1 MTTPDF
7 SNVNSSTSE
16 HFNHKMVFSTF
27 VAIHEIPIINELI
40 ILQNNFK
47 NYLPKNL
54 EVGLLRSE
62 GFFKLARCLSL
73 RPLNT
78 IF

>member
-1 MTTPDF
+1 
-7 SNVNSSTSE
+7 
-16 HFNHKMVFSTF
+16 MVLTTF
-27 VAIHEIPIINELI
+27 VAMHEIPIIDELI
-40 ILQNNFK
+40 ILQNDFK
-47 NYLPKNL
+47 DYIPKYL

-78 IF
+78 IFTSLFKLLPTH

>member
-1 MTTPDF
+1 
-7 SNVNSSTSE
+7 
-16 HFNHKMVFSTF
+16 MVFSTF

-40 ILQNNFK
+40 ISQNDFK
-47 NYLPKNL
+47 DYLPKYL
-54 EVGLLRSE
+54 EVGLLRSK

-78 IF
+78 I

>member
-1 MTTPDF
+1 
-7 SNVNSSTSE
+7 
-16 HFNHKMVFSTF
+16 MVLSTF
-27 VAIHEIPIINELI
+27 VAMHEIPIINELI
-40 ILQNNFK
+40 MLQNNFK
-47 NYLPKNL
+47 DYLPKYL

-62 GFFKLARCLSL
+62 GFFKLAHCLSL

>member
-1 MTTPDF
+1 
-7 SNVNSSTSE
+7 
-16 HFNHKMVFSTF
+16 MVFSTF

-62 GFFKLARCLSL
+62 GFFKLARCLNL
-73 RPLNT
+73 GPLNT